1 MRPIPLAAM
10 PLAVLLLALAA
21 ATLAPP
27 ASAQAPTPQSLIEQL
42 RPHEGQDTRGVL
54 RLPPSPG
61 APSTSGVAPAVARP
75 QATLQVNFGFD
86 SAELTPQAIAV
97 LDSLGQALTSRTLTL
112 YRFRLVGHTDAK
124 GSEAYNLALSQ
135 RRADAVARYLRE
147 RWDVDA
153 TRLVPEGRGF
163 RELADPAHP
172 LSPANRRVVV
182 INEGPAG

>member
-1 MRPIPLAAM
+1 MRPML
-10 PLAVLLLALAA
+10 LAVLLLAAPA
-21 ATLAPP
+21 LAPF
-27 ASAQAPTPQSLIEQL
+27 ALAQAPTPQSLIEQL
-42 RPHEGQDTRGVL
+42 RPHENPDTRGVL

-86 SAELTPQAIAV
+86 SAELTPQAITV

-135 RRADAVARYLRE
+135 RRAEAVARYLRE

-163 RELADPAHP
+163 RELADPGQP

>member
-1 MRPIPLAAM
+1 MHPM
-10 PLAVLLLALAA
+10 PLAFLLLLAPLLAQPV
-21 ATLAPP
+21 LAQPVL
-27 ASAQAPTPQSLIEQL
+27 AQAPTPESLIEAL
-42 RPHEGQDTRGVL
+42 RPTEQNETRGVL

-86 SAELTPQAIAV
+86 SAELTPQAITV

-124 GSEAYNLALSQ
+124 GSEAYNVALSQ
-135 RRADAVARYLRE
+135 RRAEAVARYLRE

-163 RELADPAHP
+163 RELADPGQP